1 MKEFKKYVYFFSYAF
16 SYNPAIQ
23 PRCIVVM
30 GSICKDV
37 ADTDVVQMLEVLAKV
52 GSNRSILLEMYYYL

>member
-1 MKEFKKYVYFFSYAF
+1 
-16 SYNPAIQ
+16 
-23 PRCIVVM
+23 M

-52 GSNRSILLEMYYYL
+52 GLNRSVLLEMYYYF